1 MAHLKPRTAK
11 VVLYQGDDMATLAEL
26 KRAADQAGGGTRMD
40 DGADEK
46 AAYEAFVDE
55 AAERAVEVVLEAIGR
70 RRWRDLVLAHPPR
83 MVESE
88 PDDDGKTK
96 MVEHDED
103 VYFSV
108 NTETFPRALLL
119 YADGDKATI
128 AAPPFANETEREG
141 FVDDDLADGDFERA
155 WMAAFHLNTNPPQ
168 DPKALLSALRS
179 DESTT

>member
-26 KRAADQAGGGTRMD
+26 KRAADRATDGNRMD

-46 AAYEAFVDE
+46 AAYEAFVTE
-55 AAERAVEVVLEAIGR
+55 AAERAVEVVLESIGR

-83 MVESE
+83 MVDSD
-88 PDDDGKTK
+88 PDDEGQTRQ
-96 MVEHDED
+96 VEHDED

-119 YADGDKATI
+119 YSEGGKATI
-128 AAPPFANETEREG
+128 AAPTFADEAGLAE
-141 FVDDDLADGDFERA
+141 FVDDDLAEGDFEKA
-155 WMAAFHLNTNPPQ
+155 WVAAFHLNTNPPQ
-168 DPKALLSALRS
+168 DPKALLSVLRL
-179 DESTT
+179 DESTM